1 MENFTKLSIKRL
13 PPGLLECDFYSTIEN
28 YKEDILKYYF
38 MKGKDRYIIRK
49 IRVNQRIYSQA
60 FIVFKTV

>member
-13 PPGLLECDFYSTIEN
+13 PPGLLECDFYSTIEK

-38 MKGKDRYIIRK
+38 MKGKDR
-49 IRVNQRIYSQA
+49 
-60 FIVFKTV
+60 